1 LTKVDAGDLMKRAWK
16 AVEKSGH
23 PESLQQVAFQE
34 AVAILRSEGT
44 PEPRDAGKIVTP
56 APARTGQASKSAKRN
71 GGQAGEHVAVD
82 ENTFFKQL
90 ADESGMPEAD
100 LRDILTLGT
109 GGDVHVTPPTRRLGT
124 TIATQARTV
133 IALVAGARS
142 KGLGERPVNAEA
154 VRREAQRKGCY
165 DKNNFANHLRPMN
178 GFNAGASSA
187 EIVPTSRWLDDFR
200 AAVNQVHGR
209 TTTADAS

>member
-1 LTKVDAGDLMKRAWK
+1 VDADDLLKKAWK
-16 AVEKSGH
+16 AVEKSGI
-23 PESLQQVAFQE
+23 PEPLQQVAFQE
-34 AVAILRSEGT
+34 AVAFLRSEGT
-44 PEPRDAGKIVTP
+44 AEPRNGERVSTP
-56 APARTGQASKSAKRN
+56 ARARATQQAKPGKPSTGRS
-71 GGQAGEHVAVD
+71 GERVAVD
-82 ENTFFKQL
+82 ESTFFRQL

-109 GGDVHVTPPTRRLGT
+109 NGDVHVTPPTRRLGT
-124 TIATQARTV
+124 SIATQARTV

-154 VRREAQRKGCY
+154 VRNEAHRKGCY

-178 GFNAGASSA
+178 GFNAGASKA

-200 AAVNQVHGR
+200 TAVNQVHGR